1 MLGEGREVAGNLAG
15 TEALKNWSRNYGN
28 LNNLPEEVCI
38 RFCQWHV
45 ENKGFTSA
53 VMSCSERNNSSPGFD
68 TCEMAM
74 PRSSTHVLFGAS
86 QWKNDREKWEQ
97 IQCRAL
103 LVRRHKEYLREIC
116 MFRGEGFGAPS
127 EMHGDK
133 VKSKI
138 WNTGHSDY
146 IWGMF
151 FVWGSGFCFC
161 FFTIGAVKAWK
172 GGCWYFLD
180 IFKIQL
186 DKAMN
191 QFWCLCLQQR
201 WTPKVSPNLNYSVF
215 LWFCSVYLNNSLYFQ
230 RDVTVS
236 EMDAAVDYMLQGATL
251 MEKLQPF

>member
-15 TEALKNWSRNYGN
+15 KEALKNWSRNYGN

-161 FFTIGAVKAWK
+161 FFYHR
-172 GGCWYFLD
+172 GCQSLERRLL
-180 IFKIQL
+180 ILSRHIQNSTGQSHEPVL
-186 DKAMN
+186 MSLPSAKMN
-191 QFWCLCLQQR
+191 SQGLSQPELFC
-201 WTPKVSPNLNYSVF
+201 VSVILF
-215 LWFCSVYLNNSLYFQ
+215 SL
-230 RDVTVS
+230 
-236 EMDAAVDYMLQGATL
+236 L
-251 MEKLQPF
+251 K

>member
-15 TEALKNWSRNYGN
+15 KEALKNWSRNYGN

-38 RFCQWHV
+38 RFCQWHL

-127 EMHGDK
+127 EMHGE
-133 VKSKI
+133 VQNLEHRTFRLYMRNVFCLGF
-138 WNTGHSDY
+138 WFL
-146 IWGMF
+146 F
-151 FVWGSGFCFC
+151 FYL
-161 FFTIGAVKAWK
+161 
-172 GGCWYFLD
+172 GGCQSLERRLL
-180 IFKIQL
+180 ILSRHIQNSTGQSHEPVL
-186 DKAMN
+186 MSLPSAKMN
-191 QFWCLCLQQR
+191 SQGPSQPELFC
-201 WTPKVSPNLNYSVF
+201 VSVILF
-215 LWFCSVYLNNSLYFQ
+215 SL
-230 RDVTVS
+230 
-236 EMDAAVDYMLQGATL
+236 L
-251 MEKLQPF
+251 K